1 MLPVWTSFFRCI
13 ESLALDFRHLLRERW
28 VFFSWDKDFTTT
40 ERKSFVHASC
50 WFPNF
55 HCFSHRLAQT
65 SLQSYREL
73 FWGADFF
80 WKIISFFPQYQLSAA
95 SLLWSNVLHRH
106 TGSWSRRE
114 QAAWEPASSR
124 QHCWLHLPKELLG
137 LQSVRDRYL
146 QKAAQCTFI
155 ASLEASIKLSKLEGK
170 NPCLCARKACPRKR
184 KVEKPTLNKEVFEA
198 MRPVSLAVCA
208 TGWSFDDTAMGLLK
222 NIRQVFFADTRRNRP
237 QQGKISCTSLFWY

>member
-40 ERKSFVHASC
+40 EREFRPCLVLVPKLPLFLTQAGTNLLAVIQGAVLGSWFV
-50 WFPNF
+50 
-55 HCFSHRLAQT
+55 
-65 SLQSYREL
+65 
-73 FWGADFF
+73 

-170 NPCLCARKACPRKR
+170 NPCLCARKACQGALGKEKWKSPPWTRK
-184 KVEKPTLNKEVFEA
+184 
-198 MRPVSLAVCA
+198 SLRQ
-208 TGWSFDDTAMGLLK
+208 WGLC
-222 NIRQVFFADTRRNRP
+222 P
-237 QQGKISCTSLFWY
+237 